1 MGCAG
6 SKTED
11 LPLVALCR
19 ERREL
24 IRDAAEHRYALAAA
38 HHSYFRALERV
49 GDALER
55 FAAEELVSALD
66 SPVLTLPPS
75 EGKPLKNKSG
85 GSSPG
90 SNGGNASDYVASSP
104 QSPLSS
110 CVSPFS
116 GSHLDVEFQHPH
128 HPSGSESEKSFDRRC
143 SGGGDDDG
151 RNSFQNSVR
160 LSDFPNANFYYMKSA
175 PTMPST
181 VYHDPYGEQWSKSQG
196 QAPQSGYGYWYGYPP
211 FAQEGAY
218 YNEPLGPSQREEGHV
233 SADCEEERL
242 PPPPPAPPPP
252 PPSQSSPWDFFNPFD
267 SYEQMLDGYTKSR
280 FVLGSVASSPNSSE
294 VREREGIPDLEEETE
309 QESVKGTGK
318 RTILEDKRVVDDDS
332 ERFNSSVGSSEA
344 VIAPHGEKRSAAVL
358 EDLEET
364 KRSRGGVSSID
375 SCEVEDSD
383 VREEPLRCEGKVT
396 TSRTME
402 AGERTKDAALS
413 IHRTKDV
420 VEAMK
425 EITEQFKSAACC
437 GEDVSRMLEVDKLKY
452 RPKIR
457 IFKGAKMLKMNEA
470 ARIDFEKYVNMQSS
484 NLSSTLEQLYLWE
497 KKLYKEVKD
506 EEKLRVFYDKEY
518 ARLKTLDDKGAE
530 SNKIDSSRAAI
541 NKFIN
546 KISMSIKSVDA
557 ISRRIHKLRDEELQ
571 PQLLELIHGL
581 IRMWRSMLDCHQK
594 QFQAIIEAKSHQF
607 MLKPFAQPSLIAK
620 ATLELELELM
630 NWFSCFSN
638 WVKAQRAYV
647 ESLNGW
653 LIKWLHEK
661 QEETPDG
668 IAPCPLVEL
677 ELLPFLSSQTIGS
690 TQWRGYQKMMS

>member
-1 MGCAG
+1 
-6 SKTED
+6 
-11 LPLVALCR
+11 
-19 ERREL
+19 
-24 IRDAAEHRYALAAA
+24 
-38 HHSYFRALERV
+38 
-49 GDALER
+49 
-55 FAAEELVSALD
+55 
-66 SPVLTLPPS
+66 
-75 EGKPLKNKSG
+75 
-85 GSSPG
+85 
-90 SNGGNASDYVASSP
+90 
-104 QSPLSS
+104 
-110 CVSPFS
+110 
-116 GSHLDVEFQHPH
+116 
-128 HPSGSESEKSFDRRC
+128 
-143 SGGGDDDG
+143 
-151 RNSFQNSVR
+151 
-160 LSDFPNANFYYMKSA
+160 MKSA

-196 QAPQSGYGYWYGYPP
+196 QAPQSGYGSWYGYPP

-218 YNEPLGPSQREEGHV
+218 YNEPLRPSQREEGHV

-252 PPSQSSPWDFFNPFD
+252 PPSQNSPWDFFNPFD

-607 MLKPFAQPSLIAK
+607 MLKPFAQQSLIAK

-668 IAPCPLVEL
+668 IAPLSPGRVGAPAIFVFSNDWQHTMERISEDDVLKAMHDFTANLHRLCESQGEEQQQKLRAEYLSKDFGRRLKALQKQSSGNGFPNAIASDKLVLPVNGISTVSNGNKMHLDLMRRRIDAARAKHDDFAKQMQEVVSNSLRTGLIPIFESLENYSSETLKGYDEL
-677 ELLPFLSSQTIGS
+677 RLPCT
-690 TQWRGYQKMMS
+690 